1 MFDQLSIPEASA
13 LELPPSKIGGTASS
27 YLDKHAEDFVAHRRQ
42 QRVRSSQDPQKIIR
56 AGREAEIRLH
66 RPVNKYQEQQLRLIA
81 KLITTIL
88 EEKS

>member
-13 LELPPSKIGGTASS
+13 LELPPPKIGGTASS

-66 RPVNKYQEQQLRLIA
+66 RSVNKYQEQQLRLIA

-88 EEKS
+88 EEKL